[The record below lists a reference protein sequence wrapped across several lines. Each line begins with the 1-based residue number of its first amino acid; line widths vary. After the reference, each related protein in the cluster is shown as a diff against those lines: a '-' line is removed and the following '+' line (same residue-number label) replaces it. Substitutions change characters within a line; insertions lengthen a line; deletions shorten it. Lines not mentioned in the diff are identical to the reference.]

1 MTVGDMAEKI
11 VTAYHSVLSEN
22 SNEDEEMTQC
32 KSAASRVR
40 NMEEDVEKAL
50 SRGKW

>member
-1 MTVGDMAEKI
+1 MAEKI